1 MPGKRTAAFA
11 QPRSPSRSGLR
22 GYRPSVR
29 RVVALSVVVAGV
41 VIATVTAA
49 LATPPGKPGLIAFS
63 SNRDGLPG
71 IYTMRSDGSDIR
83 RVTQTGAHSEGGP
96 AWSPDGKR
104 IAFVSEAPPPEPAPQ
119 YVTFAI
125 YVVNADGTGLD
136 RVTPIPSG
144 ALSKPSWSPDGQKIA
159 YSTGVDGE
167 ATVHVINVDGTGD
180 ATLTKPSLSGEGPA
194 WSPNGRLI
202 AFSALPGRAPWQ
214 TCVMRSDGSHRRC
227 FRHRGWQEYQPSWS
241 PDGKEIVVSSTTPK
255 GRGGAMLLMRADG
268 SHRVNL
274 TKRLGFGS
282 RPSFSPDGRKLLFG
296 CSDKSGESICV
307 AGLRSGRASH
317 LTSGGFD
324 YDPDW
329 QREPVSGRR

>member
-1 MPGKRTAAFA
+1 
-11 QPRSPSRSGLR
+11 
-22 GYRPSVR
+22 
-29 RVVALSVVVAGV
+29 
-41 VIATVTAA
+41 
-49 LATPPGKPGLIAFS
+49 
-63 SNRDGLPG
+63 
-71 IYTMRSDGSDIR
+71 
-83 RVTQTGAHSEGGP
+83 
-96 AWSPDGKR
+96 
-104 IAFVSEAPPPEPAPQ
+104 VSEAPPPQPAPQ

-125 YVVNADGTGLD
+125 YVVNADGTGLA

-144 ALSKPSWSPDGQKIA
+144 ALSKPSWSPDGKKIA

-180 ATLTKPSLSGEGPA
+180 ATLTKPSLSAEGPA

-241 PDGKEIVVSSTTPK
+241 PDGKAIVVSSTTPK

-282 RPSFSPDGRKLLFG
+282 RPSFSPDGRRLLFG

-307 AGLRSGRASH
+307 AGLGSGRASH
-317 LTSGGFD
+317 LTSGAFD

-329 QREPVSGRR
+329 QREPVDGRG